1 MSDAS
6 PRLRLRDVRRA
17 FRLLGEIRA
26 LGTDPNAWRPHMVL
40 GLRKLLRAHI
50 VVSSEVHFRTMPGG
64 TMRVIDIGWGSD
76 ADGKIWQIRT
86 ERDGEK
92 PEDFWLR
99 PAGATTPTPEKAHDE
114 SLMPV
119 VPTRRIYG
127 GTRFV
132 LSQYTLPHAGA
143 VDQLGLHRLHDDQP
157 FTHADHRLVRMLH
170 VELGRL
176 WRRDV
181 LLRVADPATDLPPRL
196 TQTLHELAGGA
207 SEKQIA
213 LKLGLSRHTVHNY
226 VKALHQRLG
235 VSSRGELMA
244 RIGTARQSFVPRLS
258 LDPPG

>member
-1 MSDAS
+1 MPDAAS
-6 PRLRLRDVRRA
+6 KLRLHDVRRA

-26 LGTDPNAWRPHMVL
+26 LGTDPNVWRPHMVL
-40 GLRKLLRAHI
+40 GLRQLLRAHI
-50 VVSSEVHFRTMPGG
+50 VVSSEVHFRTLRGG
-64 TMRVIDIGWGSD
+64 STRVIDIGWGSD

-86 ERDGEK
+86 ERDGER

-99 PAGATTPTPEKAHDE
+99 PAMPAPDAEREHAE

-127 GTRFV
+127 GTRFI
-132 LSQYTLPHAGA
+132 LSQYTLAHAGA

-157 FTHADHRLVRMLH
+157 FMHADHRLVRMLH

-181 LLRVADPATDLPPRL
+181 LVRATDPATDLPPRL

-213 LKLGLSRHTVHNY
+213 RKLGLSRHTVHNY

-244 RIGTARQSFVPRLS
+244 RIGTAKQSFVPRLS